1 MRLDPPPTAQAVDMA
16 VNGFDVMTG
25 QPVDELKHSARSGNW
40 VLCALVFQ
48 SASSENYPRPGC
60 DSILQRVLKIRP
72 SSRRMAVNLPPLL
85 QPVSNG

>member
-1 MRLDPPPTAQAVDMA
+1 MPELPLYAQAVDMA
-16 VNGFDVMTG
+16 VNGFDEVTG
-25 QPVDELKHSARSGNW
+25 QPVDELKISARSGNW
-40 VLCALVFQ
+40 VLRALVFQ
-48 SASSENYPRPGC
+48 GASPEIYPRPRC